1 MNISRFMHFCI
12 DIKDVLKLVVTH
24 QETKD
29 CVQQN

>member
-1 MNISRFMHFCI
+1 MNISSFLRFCI